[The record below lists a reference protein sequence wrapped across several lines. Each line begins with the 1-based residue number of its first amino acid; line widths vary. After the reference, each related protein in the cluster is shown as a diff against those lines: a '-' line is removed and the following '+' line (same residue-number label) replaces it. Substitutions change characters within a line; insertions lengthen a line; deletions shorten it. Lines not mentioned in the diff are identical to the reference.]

1 MANIQNLKVIQDE
14 SGAFLGGVITPI
26 DLAYVVDGN
35 DTPKEVTGVYIKIVG
50 TTVTEYQNPIQGT
63 KFVTKVI
70 NPSNG
75 RFSYLDEE
83 VGKVEIL
90 LVYCCETDTDGPIQ
104 RVEITNTCEEP
115 VHVSDCDKEEY
126 LEVLERIYEAV
137 DELELKVE
145 NINLNAETIN
155 LNTDEVEE
163 KLDLLI
169 GLSTPILIE
178 NKSYKITDSQT
189 ITFAVGSVFSYAVG
203 IFGGSANYTEGG
215 SLIGDYTQGESFGNG
230 DRNNLIL
237 NSNSIVI
244 NALAG
249 GDVRISVLQIPTY
262 SPIIS

>member
-1 MANIQNLKVIQDE
+1 MANNQNLTLLSTDGTYV
-14 SGAFLGGVITPI
+14 GGVVTPI
-26 DLAYVVDGN
+26 DLTGAVLSRIYYLDNGTSVVTSIAIFSGAKLG
-35 DTPKEVTGVYIKIVG
+35 TKIVAG
-50 TTVTEYQNPIQGT
+50 GVTYIVSELYGDVSVLVIPDCDACT
-63 KFVTKVI
+63 EVPTDPVTIVSSCD
-70 NPSNG
+70 N
-75 RFSYLDEE
+75 
-83 VGKVEIL
+83 
-90 LVYCCETDTDGPIQ
+90 
-104 RVEITNTCEEP
+104 P

-155 LNTDEVEE
+155 LNTDQIEE

-169 GLSTPILIE
+169 GLSTPILVE
-178 NKSYKITDSQT
+178 NKSYKITDGQT

-215 SLIGDYTQGESFGNG
+215 SIIGDYTQGESFGNG
-230 DRNNLIL
+230 DRNNLVL

-249 GDVRISVLQIPTY
+249 GDVRISVLQVPSY
-262 SPIIS
+262 SPLIS